1 MSAKR
6 QLLAFDLGAESGR
19 AMLGQ
24 FDGARLELSEV
35 HRFANGPVQIFEH
48 LYWDPLR
55 LFAEMQ
61 QALVLCAG
69 RGGIDA
75 LGVDTWGVDFALL
88 GKGDVLLENPRNYR
102 DPRTEGMLEAAF
114 ARVPREEIFART
126 GVQFMQINSLYQLL
140 AMQLQDSPVLGA
152 ARSFLMMA
160 DLFNFFFTGEKA
172 CEFSNATTTQFYDPR
187 EGRWSTELLEKLG
200 LPTAMLPRII
210 PPGTRLGALLPAL
223 AERTGVGPV
232 PVIAPATHDTGS
244 AVAAIPTST
253 RDYAYISSGTW
264 SLMGA
269 ELVEPLV
276 NAAALAHNFTN
287 EGGVGHT
294 FRFLKNIMGLW
305 LVQECRRT
313 WERQG
318 RVFSYN
324 ELTAKA
330 SQAPAFAALI
340 DPDHESFLAPGD
352 MPARIRAFCQQ
363 SGQTAPADEGGM
375 IRVILESLALRYRQ
389 VLEGLEQILGRRL
402 ECIHAV
408 GGGIQNQLLCQ
419 FTADA
424 TGRPLVAGPLEA
436 TAIGNLMVLAMGLG
450 EVGSLAQAREVVS
463 RSFAP
468 RQYQPQAGGAWDQ
481 AYERFKTL
489 RPSPRIPEPSPPS
502 AVQ

>member
-35 HRFANGPVQIFEH
+35 HRFANGPVQVFEH

-61 QALVLCAG
+61 QGLMQAAG
-69 RGGIDA
+69 QGGIDSI
-75 LGVDTWGVDFALL
+75 GIDTWGVDFALL
-88 GKGDVLLENPRNYR
+88 GRGDVLLENPRNYR

-114 ARVPREEIFART
+114 ARVPREEIFAHT
-126 GVQFMQINSLYQLL
+126 GVQFIKLNSLYQLL
-140 AMQLQDSPVLGA
+140 AMKLQHSPVLEA
-152 ARSFLMMA
+152 AQCFLMMA

-172 CEFSNATTTQFYDPR
+172 CEFSNATTTQCYDPR
-187 EGRWSTELLEKLG
+187 QGRWSTELLEKLG

-210 PPGTRLGALLPAL
+210 SPGTRLGTLLPAL

-244 AVAAIPTST
+244 AVAAIPATT

-269 ELVEPLV
+269 ELDEPLV

-318 RVFSYN
+318 RTFSYA
-324 ELTAKA
+324 ELATRAG
-330 SQAPAFAALI
+330 QAPAFAALI
-340 DPDHESFLAPGD
+340 DPDHDSFLAPGD
-352 MPARIRAFCQQ
+352 MPARIRAYCQQ
-363 SGQTAPADEGGM
+363 TGQNPPADEGGM

-389 VLEGLEQILGRRL
+389 VLEGLEEILGRRL
-402 ECIHAV
+402 GCIHVV

-424 TGRPLVAGPLEA
+424 TGRLVVAGPLEA
-436 TAIGNLMVLAMGLG
+436 TAIGNLMVQAMGLG

-463 RSFAP
+463 HSFSP
-468 RQYQPQAGGAWDQ
+468 IQYQPREVGAWDQ
-481 AYERFKTL
+481 AYARFQAL
-489 RPSPRIPEPSPPS
+489 RPGS
-502 AVQ
+502 

>member
-19 AMLGQ
+19 AILGQ

-35 HRFANGPVQIFEH
+35 HRFANGPVQVFEH

-69 RGGIDA
+69 RGIDA
-75 LGVDTWGVDFALL
+75 MGIDTWGVDFALL

-114 ARVPREEIFART
+114 ARVPREEIFAHT
-126 GVQFMQINSLYQLL
+126 GVQFIKLNSLYQLL
-140 AMQLQDSPVLGA
+140 AMRLAGSPVLDA
-152 ARSFLMMA
+152 AQCFLMMA
-160 DLFNFFFTGEKA
+160 DLFNFFFTGVKV
-172 CEFSNATTTQFYDPR
+172 CEFSNATTTQCYDPR
-187 EGRWSTELLEKLG
+187 AGRWSTELLDKLG
-200 LPTAMLPRII
+200 LPTAMLPQIV
-210 PPGTRLGALLPAL
+210 PPGTRLGELLPGL
-223 AERTGVGPV
+223 AERTGVGRV

-244 AVAAIPTST
+244 AVAAIPATT

-269 ELVEPLV
+269 ELEAPLID
-276 NAAALAHNFTN
+276 AAALAHNFTN

-305 LVQECRRT
+305 LVQQCRRT

-318 RVFSYN
+318 RAYSYA
-324 ELTAKA
+324 ELSAKA
-330 SQAPAFAALI
+330 SQAPAFSALI

-352 MPARIRAFCQQ
+352 MPARINAFCQRT
-363 SGQTAPADEGGM
+363 GQPLPPDEGAM
-375 IRVILESLALRYRQ
+375 IRVVLESLALRYRQ
-389 VLEGLEQILGRRL
+389 VLEGLEEILGRRL
-402 ECIHAV
+402 GCIHVV

-424 TGRPLVAGPLEA
+424 TARPLVAGPLEA
-436 TAIGNLMVLAMGLG
+436 TAIGNLMVQAMGLG

-468 RQYQPQAGGAWDQ
+468 LQYQPQAPGEVWDR
-481 AYERFKTL
+481 AYERFKQFSL
-489 RPSPRIPEPSPPS
+489 NP
-502 AVQ
+502 A